1 MKYSTD
7 TLRLDTTYF
16 DKEGTTTPT
25 SQPKFTAVGNQPTA
39 TPLGKRAF
47 DVLMASF
54 VTLAVL
60 SWMIPVIG
68 LLVKLSSPG
77 PIFFIQWR
85 TGRNGQRFRCLKF
98 RTMRHNEVAPFKQAS
113 AEDPRITKIGKFLR
127 KTNLDE
133 MPQFLNVLWGDMS
146 IVGPRPHALEHDAQ
160 YWDIVPNFPNRYL
173 VKPGITGLAQ
183 TRGLRGE
190 AGLRDMEQRLKLD
203 QWYIKKRSATLDVKI
218 CWWTVEKMIKGDEKA
233 Y

>member
-16 DKEGTTTPT
+16 ESENNPT
-25 SQPKFTAVGNQPTA
+25 YAPNQTKGKISQPSA
-39 TPLGKRAF
+39 TPFGKRCF
-47 DVLMASF
+47 DVVMASF
-54 VTLAVL
+54 VTMTVL
-60 SWMIPVIG
+60 IWLVPIIG
-68 LLVKLSSPG
+68 TLIKLSSPG
-77 PIFFIQWR
+77 PVFFIQWR
-85 TGRNGQRFRCLKF
+85 TGRNGRKFRCLKF
-98 RTMRHNEVAPFKQAS
+98 RTMRANQVAPFKQAS
-113 AEDPRITKIGKFLR
+113 ANDPRITKIGAFLR

-133 MPQFLNVLWGDMS
+133 MPQFLNVLLGDMS
-146 IVGPRPHALEHDAQ
+146 IVGPRPHAVEHDAQ
-160 YWDIVPNFPNRYL
+160 YWSVVPNFPARYL

-190 AGLRDMEQRLKLD
+190 AGLRDMEMRLKMD
-203 QWYIKKRSATLDVKI
+203 QWYIKKRSAMLDAKI

>member
-1 MKYSTD
+1 MKYSED
-7 TLRLDTTYF
+7 TFRLDTTYVE
-16 DKEGTTTPT
+16 KSASRPEGRSSAPLALT
-25 SQPKFTAVGNQPTA
+25 QPSPMPV
-39 TPLGKRAF
+39 GKRFF
-47 DVLMASF
+47 DVVMASL
-54 VTLAVL
+54 VTLVVL
-60 SWMIPVIG
+60 SWMIPIIG
-68 LLVKLSSPG
+68 TLVKLSSPG
-77 PIFFIQWR
+77 PIFFVQWR
-85 TGRNGQRFRCLKF
+85 TGRNGRRFRCLKF

-113 AEDPRITKIGKFLR
+113 ADDPRITSIGKFLR

-160 YWDIVPNFPNRYL
+160 YWDAVPGFATRYI

-190 AGLRDMEQRLKLD
+190 AGLKDMEHRLKLD
-203 QWYIKKRSATLDVKI
+203 QWYIKRRSAVLDAKI